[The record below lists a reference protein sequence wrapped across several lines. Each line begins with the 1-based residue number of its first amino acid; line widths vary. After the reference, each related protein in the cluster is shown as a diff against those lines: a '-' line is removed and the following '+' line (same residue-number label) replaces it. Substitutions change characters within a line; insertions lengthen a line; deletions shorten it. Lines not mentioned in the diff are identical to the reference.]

1 MEPLRQSRSRAMPS
15 NEGGPTSTKQVSQ
28 FQAPHRQSGPKGKTL
43 VELASDSQ
51 GPMGGLAAFTF
62 PSCADL
68 SQGLH
73 TLCGAGDI
81 RSNNGL
87 AIHVFLCNTS
97 MENR

>member
-1 MEPLRQSRSRAMPS
+1 MAFLLLFMFTLPS
-15 NEGGPTSTKQVSQ
+15 PAG
-28 FQAPHRQSGPKGKTL
+28 
-43 VELASDSQ
+43 
-51 GPMGGLAAFTF
+51 
-62 PSCADL
+62 L

-97 MENR
+97 MKDR